1 MILKAVRER
10 NQVTYKERSIR
21 IIPDFSVETLK
32 VCTFHEIPD
41 VSLDYN
47 TPQNYHSKR
56 MKKNI
61 SQ

>member
-47 TPQNYHSKR
+47 TPPKL
-56 MKKNI
+56 